1 MERVNRSKSMPV
13 VDSTRLATPLM
24 VESKT
29 SPDSALAI
37 SCFGACNSPPG
48 CLRALRWLQVHRN
61 CPVFVA
67 KVTSA
72 KHSPVWRDM
81 ISLPLWVT
89 LFSRGVRPYRARQTA
104 SRMVVLPAPVG
115 PVMAKMPSEV

>member
-13 VDSTRLATPLM
+13 IDSTRLATPRM
-24 VESKT
+24 VESRIASVSAST
-29 SPDSALAI
+29 SSCLGAWRSPDGFLCA
-37 SCFGACNSPPG
+37 
-48 CLRALRWLQVHRN
+48 RRWLQVQRYD
-61 CPVFVA
+61 PVFVA
-67 KVTSA
+67 KLTSA

-81 ISLPLWVT
+81 ISLPPWVT

-115 PVMAKMPSEV
+115 PVMAKMPSAV